1 MPEFLNTHET
11 FMNAFVC
18 PYSVANETI
27 FSSVVPLMFNHLP
40 PGCNVWINEKKK
52 KKKEMDIDIRKNDYI
67 VFSFFFH
74 VYMQDVSCK
83 WIQTILITSSIDI
96 FFYVFSKIIIWKS
109 FANWSIISTSTAT
122 LCGTLLFSLLPAYK
136 IPSIPKNHSDNL
148 AT

>member
-40 PGCNVWINEKKK
+40 PECNVWINEKKK
-52 KKKEMDIDIRKNDYI
+52 KKENGYRYQKEWLYRFLFLFSCIYARCFMQMDSNYSYNIVNWYI
-67 VFSFFFH
+67 LLR
-74 VYMQDVSCK
+74 
-83 WIQTILITSSIDI
+83 ILL
-96 FFYVFSKIIIWKS
+96 YKIIIRKS
-109 FANWSIISTSTAT
+109 FANWSIISTAT
-122 LCGTLLFSLLPAYK
+122 LCGTLLFSLLLAYK
-136 IPSIPKNHSDNL
+136 IPSILKNHSDNL